1 MVPGLPSLS
10 CEISRGCSNKGLGGP
25 ITIIANGCR
34 PPRPGETWDLIILFN
49 RVSGGLGGLD
59 ERRSQEAFRILVRG
73 RPQVATKHV
82 RARDGFLAIPAADEA
97 RLRGAVVGVG
107 LQFPAG
113 IPRGEG

>member
-73 RPQVATKHV
+73 RPQVLNMCVLATASLRSLRPMRPDFGERWLGSV
-82 RARDGFLAIPAADEA
+82 SNFLLGF
-97 RLRGAVVGVG
+97 
-107 LQFPAG
+107 
-113 IPRGEG
+113 